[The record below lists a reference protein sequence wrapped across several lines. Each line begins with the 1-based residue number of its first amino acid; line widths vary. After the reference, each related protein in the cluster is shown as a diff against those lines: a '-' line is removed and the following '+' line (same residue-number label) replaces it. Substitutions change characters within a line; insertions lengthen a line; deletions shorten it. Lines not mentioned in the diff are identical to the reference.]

1 MTPSP
6 FLVQAIEYARTPEA
20 DTGIELMQRLAAKSF
35 LDDLQDVLKRILPK
49 PLKPDDNPFDP
60 KKVIARGKC

>member
-1 MTPSP
+1 MKNN
-6 FLVQAIEYARTPEA
+6 
-20 DTGIELMQRLAAKSF
+20 ELNGKEMEQVSGGNF